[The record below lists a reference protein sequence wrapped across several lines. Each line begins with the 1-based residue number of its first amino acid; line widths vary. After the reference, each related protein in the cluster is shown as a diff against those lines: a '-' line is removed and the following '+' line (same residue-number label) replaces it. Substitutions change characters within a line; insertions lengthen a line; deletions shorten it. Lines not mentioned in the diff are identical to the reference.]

1 MAQPLTNR
9 ARDNLREQKA
19 IGDEI
24 STAITSG
31 VGTEVDEDELEN
43 ELGDLQQEML
53 DEKMLK
59 TGNVPVHDRVGRL
72 PQVPTDK
79 GKAQIEE
86 EEDEELELLRLQ
98 AEMAS

>member
-1 MAQPLTNR
+1 
-9 ARDNLREQKA
+9 
-19 IGDEI
+19 
-24 STAITSG
+24 
-31 VGTEVDEDELEN
+31 
-43 ELGDLQQEML
+43 ML

-59 TGNVPVHDRVGRL
+59 TGNVPVHDHVGRL